1 MKNKSEHYDVLDQV
15 GGTVG
20 FSMPLEDANDLAE
33 DIDGIVVPAEK
44 DKE

>member
-1 MKNKSEHYDVLDQV
+1 MKNESEHYDVLDNY

-20 FSMPLEDANDLAE
+20 FDMALEDANDLAE
-33 DIDGIVVPAEK
+33 DIDGIVVPTEK

>member
-20 FSMPLEDANDLAE
+20 FDMTLEDATDLAE
-33 DIDGIVVPAEK
+33 DIDGIVIPAEK

>member
-1 MKNKSEHYDVLDQV
+1 MKDDSKHYDVLDQV

-20 FSMPLEDANDLAE
+20 FSMPLEDATDLAE
-33 DIDGIVVPAEK
+33 DIDGIVVPIED

>member
-1 MKNKSEHYDVLDQV
+1 MENKSNHYDVLDQV

-20 FSMPLEDANDLAE
+20 FSMTLEDATDLAE
-33 DIDGIVVPAEK
+33 DIDGIVVPIEK

>member
-1 MKNKSEHYDVLDQV
+1 MKNKSEHYDVLDNY

-20 FSMPLEDANDLAE
+20 FDMTLEDANDLAE
-33 DIDGIVVPAEK
+33 DIDGIVVPTGK